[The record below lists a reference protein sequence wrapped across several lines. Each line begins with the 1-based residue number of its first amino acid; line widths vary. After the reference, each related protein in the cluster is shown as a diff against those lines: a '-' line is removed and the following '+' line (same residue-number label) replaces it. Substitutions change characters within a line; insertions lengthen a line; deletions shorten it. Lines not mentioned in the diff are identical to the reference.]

1 MKNIT
6 AFIFLFIFVS
16 CSAPSQEKIT
26 TKETSFSKA
35 KATEEKP
42 QQKES
47 KDKKDTVIEKQKI
60 LPEKKEPNITSKAT
74 VYEFFNHIGCSICQT
89 MVGKNSGVDMQL
101 YGNCGKKSYGL
112 KVEIKY
118 PTETDT
124 RIEEWVLLKK
134 ADNVYTYKSDF
145 EGKLWEFTLIGE
157 CKASL
162 RCLTDAKISTIYLA
176 EVDDE
181 PIKDKQN
188 K

>member
-6 AFIFLFIFVS
+6 TLLFLFIFVS
-16 CSAPSQEKIT
+16 CSAPSQEKIAI
-26 TKETSFSKA
+26 KETPSS

-42 QQKES
+42 QQKKPEN
-47 KDKKDTVIEKQKI
+47 KKDTVIEKQKI
-60 LPEKKEPNITSKAT
+60 LPEKKEPNVTSKEK

-89 MVGKNSGVDMQL
+89 MAGKNSAVDIQL
-101 YGNCGKKSYGL
+101 YGNCGKQSYGL

-134 ADNVYTYKSDF
+134 VDNIYTYKSDF

-162 RCLTDAKISTIYLA
+162 RCLNDAKISTIYLA
-176 EVDDE
+176 EADDE
-181 PIKDKQN
+181 PIKDKQ
-188 K
+188 KE